1 MFKGYRGIIYGGLC
15 LIIILIGSYKVT
27 ISKPI
32 VLNDVH
38 SQLNQTIVQS
48 LHQPKSEADVINL
61 VKRAIKQN
69 VAISISGTKHA
80 MGGQQ
85 FGDNTMHINMLNMND
100 VIAFDQQTGIIT
112 VESGITWGSLIPYII
127 QQQKGSNIQWGITQK
142 QTGADEITIG
152 GSLAANAHGRGLTLQ
167 PIIQDIVSF
176 RMINGNGEAL
186 IVSRSENPDLFKLAI
201 GGYGLFGVITSVD
214 IQLSTRQQLQ
224 RSVEVVELSALSQL
238 FEDRVNDGYL
248 YGDFQF
254 NINQKSSDFL
264 TVGIFSSYRPVAPLQ
279 SMPKPKQRLSKAK
292 WEQLLVLTVSDKQ
305 KAYEMYRDYYKST
318 DGQYYWSDTHQLS
331 VYNPDYMDVIH
342 DALPQYNNHSL
353 MISELY
359 VPLNQLESFMMSV
372 KTLAKD
378 TKMNIAYGTVRL
390 IKQDTESV
398 LAWANQDYA
407 CVIFNLMVDHSA
419 AGIAT
424 AKQQFQAL
432 IDQALKRNGSFF
444 LTYHRWAT
452 QSQVLTAYPQFPEF
466 LNQKLKHD
474 PNERFQSNWYRHYK
488 QMLFSN

>member
-1 MFKGYRGIIYGGLC
+1 MLFTMRYPN
-15 LIIILIGSYKVT
+15 T
-27 ISKPI
+27 
-32 VLNDVH
+32 
-38 SQLNQTIVQS
+38 
-48 LHQPKSEADVINL
+48 KSA
-61 VKRAIKQN
+61 
-69 VAISISGTKHA
+69 
-80 MGGQQ
+80 
-85 FGDNTMHINMLNMND
+85 
-100 VIAFDQQTGIIT
+100 
-112 VESGITWGSLIPYII
+112 
-127 QQQKGSNIQWGITQK
+127 
-142 QTGADEITIG
+142 
-152 GSLAANAHGRGLTLQ
+152 
-167 PIIQDIVSF
+167 SF
-176 RMINGNGEAL
+176 
-186 IVSRSENPDLFKLAI
+186 
-201 GGYGLFGVITSVD
+201 
-214 IQLSTRQQLQ
+214 
-224 RSVEVVELSALSQL
+224 
-238 FEDRVNDGYL
+238 
-248 YGDFQF
+248 
-254 NINQKSSDFL
+254 
-264 TVGIFSSYRPVAPLQ
+264 
-279 SMPKPKQRLSKAK
+279 
-292 WEQLLVLTVSDKQ
+292 
-305 KAYEMYRDYYKST
+305 
-318 DGQYYWSDTHQLS
+318 
-331 VYNPDYMDVIH
+331 
-342 DALPQYNNHSL
+342 
-353 MISELY
+353 ELY